1 MSTIAKKMKLHI
13 NGDQRAFADIP
24 NPLTLA
30 ALVEVLGMKADRV
43 AVELNRDIVP
53 RDHWAETVLNE
64 GDRLEIVHF
73 VGGGS
78 KSPSAR
84 PCQELS

>member
-1 MSTIAKKMKLHI
+1 MKLHI
-13 NGDQRAFADIP
+13 NGDEKSFDSP
-24 NPLTLA
+24 TPFTLA
-30 ALVEVLGMKADRV
+30 ALIETMGMKPDRV

-53 RDHWAETVLNE
+53 RDRWAEIQLHE

-78 KSPSAR
+78 QEHQKVRLAVMCKSR
-84 PCQELS
+84 